1 MLIGRLVELCG
12 EFHHRLLRVQFFR
25 LFCELKALLGMPPI
39 LLRGWHKL
47 GSVLLEPSHLRATGA
62 VGIPFHMTI
71 TALAVDFDSHLRDT
85 TGLFPG
91 SLGVLSY

>member
-1 MLIGRLVELCG
+1 MLIGCLVELCG

-25 LFCELKALLGMPPI
+25 LFCELKALLGMSPI

-47 GSVLLEPSHLRATGA
+47 GSVLLEPSHLGVTGA

-71 TALAVDFDSHLRDT
+71 TALAADFDSPAGICGTPRAYSRAAWA
-85 TGLFPG
+85 F
-91 SLGVLSY
+91 